1 MQIDS
6 LINDVS
12 SAMSEVA
19 LNKSDAD
26 SKATAKADA
35 VSADLLAQTALAES
49 KDKLETAYQALKAA
63 L

>member
-19 LNKSDAD
+19 LNKTDAD
-26 SKATAKADA
+26 SKATAKAEA
-35 VSADLLAQTALAES
+35 VTADQLAQAALSES
-49 KDKLETAYQALKAA
+49 KDKLEAAYQALKAA